1 MKGEP
6 SATNLT
12 IEADMTKMIKSLAV
26 ISLQPSVHVVS
37 LHEMKQQSGENV
49 QTFAARLR
57 DYFVVWSPENVQAVI
72 P

>member
-12 IEADMTKMIKSLAV
+12 IEADMPKMIKSLSV
-26 ISLQPSVHVVS
+26 ILLQPSVHVVS